1 MTVGRTVLVL
11 ALAVALPLAGC
22 ATIRARGARTTGQ
35 LLTGAGFQAEP
46 ADTPTRLADL
56 QAMPPLTLV
65 ARPGDRDLVYTYA
78 DPYHCRC
85 VYVGGRAEH
94 AAYRRLVTQRERAR
108 DERDAARYWEMWSPW
123 WWR

>member
-1 MTVGRTVLVL
+1 MTLSTKILGLG
-11 ALAVALPLAGC
+11 LAVALPLAGC
-22 ATIRARGARTTGQ
+22 ATIRARTTGE
-35 LLTGAGFQAEP
+35 LLAGAGFQAEP
-46 ADTPTRLADL
+46 ADTPARLADL
-56 QAMPPLTLV
+56 HNMPPLTLV

-78 DPYHCRC
+78 DPYHSRC

-94 AAYRRLVTQRERAR
+94 ATYQRLAAQRERAR